1 MSFTHSA
8 QTVQPRGNNFF
19 NVAMLSRFLFHL
31 TSAGRIHFNL
41 TFSIYFPHSFK
52 SVTFSVII
60 FNHFARSRR
69 TCRCSTGPSTFGQ
82 KGLFG
87 AAVLGFPISDGK
99 AGSAQAEANK
109 VFVDP
114 FKGRDL
120 ATVTSA
126 ELKAV
131 QTMREAAEAAEV
143 DKFNKQITATSGDA
157 ATALQN
163 GKIKNK
169 VLKLTGEV
177 QAIQIKVCSLISRS
191 IGRATDWKRQDCTRQ
206 AAGKDTSSDEA
217 KLKEEQTKLTK
228 NIATDV
234 KNKGQASKGV
244 A

>member
-1 MSFTHSA
+1 MVRITSIISLVLVGLVAARPVPQPLAKRAFSEQQYSA
-8 QTVQPRGNNFF
+8 FQ
-19 NVAMLSRFLFHL
+19 
-31 TSAGRIHFNL
+31 
-41 TFSIYFPHSFK
+41 
-52 SVTFSVII
+52 
-60 FNHFARSRR
+60 
-69 TCRCSTGPSTFGQ
+69 
-82 KGLFG
+82 
-87 AAVLGFPISDGK
+87 ISDGK

-177 QAIQIKVCSLISRS
+177 QAIQIKDVRLIGNDK
-191 IGRATDWKRQDCTRQ
+191 IAQGK

>member
-1 MSFTHSA
+1 MVRITSIISLVLVGLVAARPVPVPLAKRAFAEQQYSA
-8 QTVQPRGNNFF
+8 FQ
-19 NVAMLSRFLFHL
+19 
-31 TSAGRIHFNL
+31 
-41 TFSIYFPHSFK
+41 
-52 SVTFSVII
+52 
-60 FNHFARSRR
+60 
-69 TCRCSTGPSTFGQ
+69 
-82 KGLFG
+82 
-87 AAVLGFPISDGK
+87 ISDGT
-99 AGSAQAEANK
+99 AGNAQAEANK

-120 ATVTSA
+120 AKVTAA

-131 QTMREAAEAAEV
+131 QNMREAAEAAEV
-143 DKFNKQITATSGDA
+143 DQFNKQISAASGNTAT
-157 ATALQN
+157 TLQN

-177 QAIQIKVCSLISRS
+177 QAIQIKIAQS
-191 IGRATDWKRQDCTRQ
+191 K

-228 NIATDV
+228 NIATDA